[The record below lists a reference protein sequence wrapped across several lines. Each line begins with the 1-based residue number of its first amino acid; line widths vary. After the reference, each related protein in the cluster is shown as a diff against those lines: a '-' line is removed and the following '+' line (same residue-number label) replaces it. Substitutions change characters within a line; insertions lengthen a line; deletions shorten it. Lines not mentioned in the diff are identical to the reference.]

1 MDALTPIPASFR
13 SHWRRWHGKVAHV
26 VVFLSLCTGSVIVWQ
41 KLQSSLTFVGQV
53 ETIQTI
59 VSSRD
64 AGFITNLWVTLLQEV
79 KTGDLVAEVV
89 TTDPRTV
96 NNRLEVIRD
105 RMRLIALEMEP
116 ILSRQRTALAYE
128 QLSVDCDRI
137 KGEMDVARVKLE
149 QAQSQLKRDEILFQQ
164 GSLSA
169 ELFELSRRNKEA
181 YQAELLGKSNLVQ
194 RTEKTLERLK
204 SVADTFVPGGESDPI
219 RQAIELEE
227 DKARVFEAKLL
238 PLRLESPTN
247 GIVTEVHRHAGEQI
261 IAGEPIATITSPH
274 GTRIVGY
281 LPRNFPITP
290 RVGMPVE
297 VCTRTT
303 KRVKGCATVL
313 GVSPYLEFITNSL
326 VAPIS
331 VQHVFIPTMGR
342 KVSVSMPA
350 GLELLPGEPVDLT
363 LLDKPPRA
371 PRQNA
376 KVGN

>member
-1 MDALTPIPASFR
+1 MEPLTPIPSPLR
-13 SHWRRWHGKVAHV
+13 SHWRRWRWKLIHSL
-26 VVFLSLCTGSVIVWQ
+26 VFLLLCAGIGLVWQ
-41 KLQSSLTFVGQV
+41 QLQSSLSFVGQV

-64 AGFITNLWVTLLQEV
+64 AGFITNLWVTPLQEV
-79 KTGDLVAEVV
+79 NIGDLVAEVV

-96 NNRLEVIRD
+96 NNRLEVLRD
-105 RMRLIALEMEP
+105 RMRLIALQMEP

-137 KGEMDVARVKLE
+137 KGEVDVARVKLD

-164 GSLSA
+164 GSLSG

-181 YQAELLGKSNLVQ
+181 YEAELLGKSNLVQ
-194 RTEKTLERLK
+194 RTEKALERLK
-204 SVADTFVPGGESDPI
+204 SVADAFVPGGENDPI

-261 IAGEPIATITSPH
+261 IAGEPVATITSPH

-290 RVGMPVE
+290 QVGMSVE

-313 GVSPYLEFITNSL
+313 GVSPHLEFITNSL
-326 VAPIS
+326 VAPVT

-342 KVSVSMPA
+342 KVSVSLPA
-350 GLELLPGEPVDLT
+350 GLELLPGEPVDLI
-363 LLDKPPRA
+363 LLVKPPRA

-376 KVGN
+376 KVEN

>member
-1 MDALTPIPASFR
+1 MDPLPPIPVPLS
-13 SHWRRWHGKVAHV
+13 SHWRRWRWKVAHV
-26 VVFLSLCTGSVIVWQ
+26 TVFLSLCAGSVIVWQ
-41 KLQSSLTFVGQV
+41 QLQSSLTFVGQV

-64 AGFITNLWVTLLQEV
+64 AGFITNLWVTPLEEV
-79 KTGDLVAEVV
+79 KIGDLIAEVI

-137 KGEMDVARVKLE
+137 KGEVGVARVKLE
-149 QAQSQLKRDEILFQQ
+149 QAQSQLKRDEAVFQQ

-169 ELFELSRRNKEA
+169 ELFEFSRRNKEA
-181 YQAELLGKSNLVQ
+181 YEAELLGKSNLVQ
-194 RTEKTLERLK
+194 RTEKALDRLK
-204 SVADTFVPGGESDPI
+204 SVADAFVPGGENDPI

-238 PLRLESPTN
+238 PLRLVSPTN
-247 GIVTEVHRHAGEQI
+247 GIVTEVHRHTGEQVT
-261 IAGEPIATITSPH
+261 AGEPIATITCPH

-281 LPRNFPITP
+281 LPQNFPVTP
-290 RVGMPVE
+290 QVGMPVE
-297 VCTRTT
+297 VITRTL
-303 KRVKGCATVL
+303 RRMKGCAIVL
-313 GVSPYLEFITNSL
+313 GVSPHLESITNSL
-326 VAPIS
+326 VAPLA
-331 VQHVFIPTMGR
+331 VRPVVVAPMGR
-342 KVSVSMPA
+342 RVSISLPA

-363 LLDKPPRA
+363 LLRKPARA
-371 PRQNA
+371 ARNA
-376 KVGN
+376 EAGK